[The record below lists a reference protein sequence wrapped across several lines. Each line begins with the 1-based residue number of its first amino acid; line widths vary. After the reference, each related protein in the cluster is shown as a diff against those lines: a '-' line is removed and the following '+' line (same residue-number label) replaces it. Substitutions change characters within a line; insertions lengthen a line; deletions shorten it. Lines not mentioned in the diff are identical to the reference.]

1 MTEGLGRS
9 ALLAATVAEAAW
21 LGVLA
26 WLAWR
31 G

>member
-1 MTEGLGRS
+1 MIGR
-9 ALLAATVAEAAW
+9 AAGVAFAAAAAAEVVW